1 MGQVLVLL
9 SPVAIG
15 DAYFR
20 DLLNRGDYSR
30 HYSDDVA
37 VEVRGTD
44 QRYRGREAAK
54 NSIEGIHAFGE
65 IKVAQH
71 VHGRDARGR

>member
-1 MGQVLVLL
+1 VGQVLVLL
-9 SPVAIG
+9 SPVAIS

-44 QRYRGREAAK
+44 
-54 NSIEGIHAFGE
+54 
-65 IKVAQH
+65 
-71 VHGRDARGR
+71 

>member
-1 MGQVLVLL
+1 VGQVLVLL
-9 SPVAIG
+9 SPVAIS

-37 VEVRGTD
+37 VEVRGMGQTSGNMPPIAA
-44 QRYRGREAAK
+44 RAGR
-54 NSIEGIHAFGE
+54 
-65 IKVAQH
+65 Q
-71 VHGRDARGR
+71 